1 MTKEKESTKLRKMRN
16 NFILGFFMYIV
27 IPLTQFIIV
36 TLVTLKTVD
45 IPIVF
50 FSVLGISM
58 VSFLVVSV
66 LKKAF
71 LTKAFKSIRQFVQ
84 KILLLLIKAVLY
96 SGSVVLVVFVFIFG
110 EQDLYMFLDGVMW
123 INGTYIIRYVFVYGA
138 VYIITVGFTWFSV
151 RR

>member
-1 MTKEKESTKLRKMRN
+1 
-16 NFILGFFMYIV
+16 MYIV